1 MIRIFSKLEFGKIN
15 VCLVKRINHKTIK
28 QRRMTVSLRS
38 FVKFLPLIAATLA
51 VTSADYTPEA
61 LADEVK
67 NLPGAEGLDFSFRQF
82 SGYLSVTPTK
92 HLHYWFTESSR
103 SPEKDPVAFWTNG
116 GIL

>member
-1 MIRIFSKLEFGKIN
+1 LKKSLFGE
-15 VCLVKRINHKTIK
+15 VKRIKTITK
-28 QRRMTVSLRS
+28 QSKQKERMTVSLRS
-38 FVKFLPLIAATLA
+38 FMKFLPLIAATLA
-51 VTSADYTPEA
+51 IASADYTPEA

-116 GIL
+116 GKL